1 MTATE
6 SAVGPRLPEMRLD
19 GQHGL
24 VTGAGRGIGRACALG
39 LAERGATVTLMSRSR
54 AELEEV
60 AESAGALGGEAIPW
74 VGDVTDPTDVTA
86 AVAAARTHGDL
97 SIVVNSAG
105 LNRTGPTHT
114 YATADW
120 DLVLDTNLRGTFLV
134 CREAGA
140 AMLARGEGGRIVNIS
155 SQMGAVGYPGRA
167 AYCASKHAVNG
178 LTKALAVE
186 WAPRG
191 ITVNAVA
198 PTFVRTPLTA
208 PMLDDPEF
216 AAEVARRLPGGELAS
231 IEDVAAA
238 VAFLASDGARSVTGH
253 VLAVDAGWTAW

>member
-1 MTATE
+1 M
-6 SAVGPRLPEMRLD
+6 SLPGHRLD
-19 GQHGL
+19 GRHAL
-24 VTGAGRGIGRACALG
+24 VTGAGRGLGRGVALA
-39 LAERGATVTLMSRSR
+39 LAELGATVTVVARTRS
-54 AELEEV
+54 ELEDV
-60 AESAGALGGEAIPW
+60 AAAIEAAGGRAA
-74 VGDVTDPTDVTA
+74 VQVADVRDERQVER
-86 AVAAARTHGDL
+86 AVAAADAASPLTIL
-97 SIVVNSAG
+97 VTAAG
-105 LNRTGPTHT
+105 LNRAGASAGYPTE
-114 YATADW
+114 DW
-120 DLVLDTNLRGTFLV
+120 DLMLEVNVRGTFLA
-134 CREAGA
+134 CRAVGRRLLERDA
-140 AMLARGEGGRIVNIS
+140 GGRIVTLS

-186 WAPRG
+186 WAPHG